1 MHIVPFADNLAHAP
15 VDLLV
20 VGLHTG
26 DFAKTDA
33 FKLLDRGLG
42 GLLSTEVRAHSFTA
56 KPLQTLSVV
65 NRSTALKAGRV
76 TLVGLGPRRARS
88 TQNACE
94 GLLRLAGTATRL
106 ANGVGAKE
114 VLLSLPLLPQGC
126 SPRAMQGL
134 VVLLARGAHLGGYR
148 YTAYRCT
155 AGRPAS
161 VKKMHL
167 HLPEPAAG
175 APAAERAALEEGR
188 IVAEATA
195 LVRDLVNQPPMDLYP
210 QSFAERAAALAKE
223 HGLKCTILDP
233 ARLQKAEMNLLLA
246 VGRGS
251 ERPPRLVHLSYTP
264 KKLAGKKPGKK
275 ASAQPA
281 APVVLVGKG
290 ITFDSGGLSLKAP
303 DAMYGMKMDMAG
315 AAAALAAVTAAAR
328 LQLQVPVHA
337 ILAMAENM
345 PSGRAIRPGD
355 VFVSAAGISVEVNN
369 TDAEGRLVLADA
381 LHYALQLGPRCIVDL
396 ATLTGAC
403 MVALGRTTTGL
414 FSNSTALADALL
426 ASSAAVGE
434 DLWRLPL
441 TLALR
446 EQLRSDVADMKNT
459 GERFGGAITAAL
471 FLQEFVGTTAWAHL
485 DIAGSATGSEDA
497 AASTKGGTGV
507 AVATLINFL
516 SGMQATPA
524 PEFQLG

>member
-1 MHIVPFADNLAHAP
+1 MHIVSFADNLAHAA

-33 FKLLDRGLG
+33 FKQLDRGLD
-42 GLLSTEVRAHSFTA
+42 GLLGTEVRAHNFTA
-56 KPLQTLSVV
+56 KPMQTLCVV
-65 NRSTALKAGRV
+65 NRSTALKACRV

-106 ANGVGAKE
+106 ANAVGAKE
-114 VLLSLPLLPQGC
+114 VLLSLPHLPQGC

-134 VVLLARGAHLGGYR
+134 VALLARGAHLGGYR
-148 YTAYRCT
+148 YTAYRST

-161 VKKMHL
+161 LKKMHL
-167 HLPEPAAG
+167 HLPEGAAA
-175 APAAERAALEEGR
+175 APAAQRAALEQGR

-195 LVRDLVNQPPMDLYP
+195 LVRDLVNESPSDLHP
-210 QSFAERAAALAKE
+210 QSFAQKAAALAAE
-223 HGLKCTILDP
+223 HGLKCTIWDP

-251 ERPPRLVHLSYTP
+251 ERPPRLVHLIYTP
-264 KKLAGKKPGKK
+264 KKLGGKK
-275 ASAQPA
+275 ASKQPA
-281 APVVLVGKG
+281 APVMLVGKG

-315 AAAALAAVTAAAR
+315 AAAALAAVIAAAR
-328 LQLQVPVHA
+328 LQLPVPVHA
-337 ILAMAENM
+337 VLAMAENM

-355 VFVSAAGISVEVNN
+355 VFVSAAGISVEINN

-381 LHYALQLGPRCIVDL
+381 LHYALKQKPCCIVDL

-414 FSNSTALADALL
+414 FSNSTALAEALL

-441 TLALR
+441 TEALR

-485 DIAGSATGSEDA
+485 DIAGSATCNEDA
-497 AASTKGGTGV
+497 SAFSKGGTGV
-507 AVATLINFL
+507 AVATLINFISDL
-516 SGMQATPA
+516 QAAPA